1 MGSFASFPPTE
12 ALYQMLVQ
20 FTFPYQRYVIVWHYF
35 TLFPYEMQCKHRGV
49 DRIVKNLLKY
59 HVNLVRLLIKKLHM
73 CFFFFIIR

>member
-35 TLFPYEMQCKHRGV
+35 TLFPYEMQCKLRGV
-49 DRIVKNLLKY
+49 DSIVKNS
-59 HVNLVRLLIKKLHM
+59 
-73 CFFFFIIR
+73 